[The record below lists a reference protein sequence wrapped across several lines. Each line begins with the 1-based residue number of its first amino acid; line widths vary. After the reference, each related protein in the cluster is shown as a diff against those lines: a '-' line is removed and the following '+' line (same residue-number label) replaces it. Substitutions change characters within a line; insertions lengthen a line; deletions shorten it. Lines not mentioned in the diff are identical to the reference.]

1 MRQHDT
7 AMYDHDDVLRELN
20 SSLPIRDK
28 LHSVHQVLR
37 RRFDC
42 IDRVAVAIYDP
53 KTDLLKTF
61 VDSSGGDSPLQQY
74 EATLSK
80 ATSLQDIIR
89 VGRPRVVQD
98 IEVFARGTQEHT
110 HRIRKHG
117 YKSSYTMP
125 MYLDGTFFGFVFFNS
140 LQGDPFNDES
150 LHYLD
155 IFGHL
160 ISLVVISEISQIHTL
175 LGAIKSARAMTHHR
189 DLETGAHL
197 DRMAHY
203 SQLIARE
210 LAGKYGFTDE
220 YIEHIFLFA
229 PLHDIGKIGIPDR
242 ILLKPG
248 QLSDTERTEMQ
259 SHTQKGRQII
269 DEMLNDFGL
278 GAVAHVELLRNIAQF
293 HHETLDGAGY
303 PSGLKGENIPVEAR
317 IIAVADIFDALTS
330 ARPYK
335 SAWSIDEAYAALRK
349 LAGLKLDADC
359 VGALVN
365 NRAKIEQIQ
374 KKFAE
379 DSYG

>member
-1 MRQHDT
+1 
-7 AMYDHDDVLRELN
+7 MYDHDDVLRELN
-20 SSLPIRDK
+20 SSLPIREK
-28 LHSVHQVLR
+28 LASVHRVLR
-37 RRFDC
+37 QRFDC
-42 IDRVAVAIYDP
+42 IDRVAVAVYDP

-61 VDSSGGDSPLQQY
+61 VDSSEGESPLQRY
-74 EATLSK
+74 EARLSQ
-80 ATSLQDIIR
+80 ATSLQEIIK

-98 IEVFARGTQEHT
+98 IEIFNHGAHEHT
-110 HRIRKHG
+110 RRIKEHG

-140 LQGDPFNDES
+140 LQSDPFGSDT

-160 ISLVVISEISQIHTL
+160 ISLVVISEVSQIHTL
-175 LGAIKSARAMTHHR
+175 LGAIKSARTMTHHR

-248 QLSDTERTEMQ
+248 SLSESERSEMQ

-269 DEMLNDFGL
+269 DEMLSDFGL
-278 GAVAHVELLRNIAQF
+278 GTVAHVEILRNIAQF

-303 PSGLKGENIPVEAR
+303 PNGLKGDAIPIEAR

-335 SAWSIDEAYAALRK
+335 PAWSIEEAFAALRK
-349 LAGLKLDADC
+349 LAGLKLDPDC
-359 VGALVN
+359 VNSLTR
-365 NRAKIEQIQ
+365 NREKIDQIQ
-374 KKFAE
+374 KRFAE
-379 DSYG
+379 DPVG